1 MELAKLLKRSGT
13 GAERGSRCSQGTLN
27 PLCERVRAAEHAP
40 RDPFRLLERRHGF
53 AQIVERGS
61 VVLVECPPINLPHLE
76 REFMTVTEKASRHR
90 HHLAHHRP
98 GFFV

>member
-13 GAERGSRCSQGTLN
+13 GAKRGSRCSQGTLN

-53 AQIVERGS
+53 A
-61 VVLVECPPINLPHLE
+61 
-76 REFMTVTEKASRHR
+76 
-90 HHLAHHRP
+90 
-98 GFFV
+98 